1 MRATGALGLAA
12 GGASPGPGCHSQPL
26 RCPPHIPR
34 GGAQGP
40 ACGRLTARSPQV
52 RGGAQPRGAQAE
64 RAAVSAGPEAL
75 LRGAVGA
82 GLRRP
87 VRLRVRRRRRPA
99 ALVTT
104 AARDCPR
111 RCAGAAACVETEGLG
126 GGRSRRRRGALWGMP
141 ASFLQHGGWSERVS
155 EACPA
160 VLDSTRATPRG
171 PRECRPPRP
180 LPSIPASPR
189 GAPRT
194 SRPSRGDRF
203 PLQGPPAGLGTRTDL
218 RHPEQEL
225 AGAGASACAS
235 WGPGRLRHGPRGVGG
250 ASWLFRP
257 TPRIVHNG

>member
-26 RCPPHIPR
+26 RCPPHVPR

-111 RCAGAAACVETEGLG
+111 RCAGAAASVSKQRGWAAGAPAGDEVHCGGCRHRFFSTEAGPRG
-126 GGRSRRRRGALWGMP
+126 SRRRVPQSWTPQGQPPGDPANAGRPARCP
-141 ASFLQHGGWSERVS
+141 ASPLHPEAHRV
-155 EACPA
+155 
-160 VLDSTRATPRG
+160 PRG
-171 PRECRPPRP
+171 PREGTGF
-180 LPSIPASPR
+180 L
-189 GAPRT
+189 
-194 SRPSRGDRF
+194 SRG
-203 PLQGPPAGLGTRTDL
+203 PLQG
-218 RHPEQEL
+218 
-225 AGAGASACAS
+225 
-235 WGPGRLRHGPRGVGG
+235 WGPAR
-250 ASWLFRP
+250 
-257 TPRIVHNG
+257 T